1 MRRNILLVL
10 EDFQTPLPLKEIIML
25 AEQIQ
30 DGEQVPNKLYA
41 SYSRAMKYFLYI
53 GDVVVT
59 EATQNKVNRREF
71 VISDLGNLALQINN
85 LIYEMDGIPIDSP
98 RRRLIWKEINALGEK
113 RLSKL
118 GGV

>member
-1 MRRNILLVL
+1 VL

-30 DGEQVPNKLYA
+30 DGEQVPNKLYV